1 MQVPFLFSGPI
12 PVYADQVL
20 LCRSNPVYADQAPVY
35 PDPVPVYSTPTLF
48 TQTISLFA
56 QSSSLFADPVPVYSD
71 PDPVNSVSAL
81 FTQAPSLSAEALA
94 LCSVPTAWAKQQ
106 SRGQVS
112 VRLTS
117 PSSHAG
123 AGLKLSQ
130 GPVVEGRC
138 WKPPAQNLAKT
149 APSSLKVVVLPLTST
164 KRSTTC
170 F

>member
-56 QSSSLFADPVPVYSD
+56 QSSSLLADPVPVYSD

-81 FTQAPSLSAEALA
+81 FTQAPFLSAEALA

-117 PSSHAG
+117 PSSHGGRGSSCPRGLLWRGG
-123 AGLKLSQ
+123 AGSL
-130 GPVVEGRC
+130 
-138 WKPPAQNLAKT
+138 PPRTWLR
-149 APSSLKVVVLPLTST
+149 LLPLLP
-164 KRSTTC
+164 RLWHC
-170 F
+170 L